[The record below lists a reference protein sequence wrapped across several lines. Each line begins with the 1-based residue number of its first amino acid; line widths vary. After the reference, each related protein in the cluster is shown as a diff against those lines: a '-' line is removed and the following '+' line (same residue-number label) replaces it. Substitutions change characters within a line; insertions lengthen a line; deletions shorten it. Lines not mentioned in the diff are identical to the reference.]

1 VTRKRSDLVIKEPT
15 FLFCVGATKAGTSW
29 LHRHLAAHEEC
40 HFRSLKE
47 LHYFGLSRPAQFGAA
62 LRAGREEIA
71 RLTAI
76 MALRDDAE
84 ALKDTRIA
92 DLRDWQTVLRTKT
105 FDVAAYKAFL
115 TQNMGQAHVVGDV
128 TPAYALLPVETLR
141 TMQSVGADVRVLYL
155 MRDPLARLWSHVRMI
170 AKNLEPQKFAA
181 AAMALLER
189 ILGAGITPVTKG
201 IVARGDYASI
211 VPKLM
216 QAFDPKRLLVMFY
229 EDLISLPG
237 VAKVS
242 KFLGIAPGRADFDR
256 RVHKGVPLELPAEA
270 RARALV
276 FLRPQY
282 DFVARRFVDIP
293 AAWRANMNEG
303 LV

>member
-1 VTRKRSDLVIKEPT
+1 VTKEPT
-15 FLFCVGATKAGTSW
+15 FVFCVGATKAGTSW
-29 LHRHLAAHEEC
+29 LHRYLAAHDEC

-71 RLTAI
+71 RLTEI
-76 MALRDDAE
+76 MALRDE
-84 ALKDTRIA
+84 AAALADTRIA
-92 DLRDWQTVLRTKT
+92 DLRDWQAVLRKKT
-105 FDVAAYKAFL
+105 FDLDTYKAFL
-115 TQNMGQAHVVGDV
+115 TQNMGKAHVVGDV
-128 TPAYALLPVETLR
+128 TPAYALLPVEMLHA
-141 TMQSVGADVRVLYL
+141 MQSVAADVRVLYL

-181 AAMALLER
+181 AAMALLDR
-189 ILGAGITPVTKG
+189 IVGADPTPVTKG
-201 IVARGDYASI
+201 IVARGDYVAI

-242 KFLGIAPGRADFDR
+242 TFLGIAPGQADFDR
-256 RVHKGVPLELPAEA
+256 RIHKGVPLELPAEA

-282 DFVARRFVDIP
+282 DFVARQFVDIP
-293 AAWRANMNEG
+293 SAWRANMNEG